1 MMMKRTL
8 VGMICLAAAAVA
20 WSSDTMQNAQLKTSP
35 QIQETLR
42 SIIESARHPD
52 LRWPD
57 FPLYRVEAR
66 KFYESAGYSLA
77 WIDGRHPT
85 PQALAL
91 IGILQNADQKGL
103 NAEDY
108 DGPRWAERLA
118 GLRQSPSD
126 SDLARFDLALTI
138 SVGRYAAALH
148 LGRVNPISI
157 GLKIDV
163 RSERHDVST
172 FLRAGLVNAADP
184 AAVLQQLEPTFAGY
198 RRAME
203 ALHRYMELARQE
215 SGEKLPVTKKPVD
228 PGQSYTM
235 APGLASLLRL
245 LGDLPVKA
253 EIPADSALYTGALVE
268 AVKRFQDRHG
278 LEPDG
283 RLGPDTVSQLNTPLS
298 FRVRQI
304 QLTLERW
311 RWFPHSFSQPPV
323 VVNLPEFRLRATNE
337 QLKVALSMNVIVGKA
352 YGHKSPVF
360 QKEMKYVV
368 FRPYWEV
375 PPTIQRAEMVPNIAK
390 DRNYVAKKSLEVV
403 TPGGQVVTDGT
414 ISDEVLQQ
422 LRAGKLRI
430 RQKPGPTNSLG
441 LVKLIFPNDDN
452 VYLHGTNVP
461 ELFSRTRRDLSH
473 GCVRVEKP
481 AELAAWALRHNPGW
495 ELERVEAA
503 MKGTED
509 NVRVNLAE
517 PLPVLI
523 IYGTVAVDESSQV
536 HFFQDIYGYDVEL
549 ERALARGY
557 PYP

>member
-1 MMMKRTL
+1 
-8 VGMICLAAAAVA
+8 
-20 WSSDTMQNAQLKTSP
+20 
-35 QIQETLR
+35 
-42 SIIESARHPD
+42 
-52 LRWPD
+52 
-57 FPLYRVEAR
+57 
-66 KFYESAGYSLA
+66 
-77 WIDGRHPT
+77 
-85 PQALAL
+85 
-91 IGILQNADQKGL
+91 
-103 NAEDY
+103 
-108 DGPRWAERLA
+108 LA

-163 RSERHDVST
+163 RSEQHDVST
-172 FLRAGLVNAADP
+172 FLRARLVNAADP
-184 AAVLQQLEPTFAGY
+184 AAVLQQVEPTFAGY

-203 ALHRYMELARQE
+203 ALHRYMEFARQE

-235 APGLASLLRL
+235 APRLASLLRL

-253 EIPADSALYTGALVE
+253 EIPPADSALYTGALVE

-283 RLGPDTVSQLNTPLS
+283 RLGADTVSQLNTPLS

-360 QKEMKYVV
+360 QREMKYVV

-390 DRNYVAKKSLEVV
+390 DRDYVAKKSLEVV
-403 TPGGQVVTDGT
+403 TSGGQVVTDGT

-473 GCVRVEKP
+473 GCIRVEKP
-481 AELAAWALRHNPGW
+481 AELAAWALRHSPGW

-503 MKGTED
+503 MNGSED

-523 IYGTVAVDESSQV
+523 IYGTVAVDESNQV

-549 ERALARGY
+549 ERALAKGY

>member
-1 MMMKRTL
+1 MMTKRFV
-8 VGMICLAAAAVA
+8 VGMICLAATAMMWSMAAQQDTQPK
-20 WSSDTMQNAQLKTSP
+20 SSAQV
-35 QIQETLR
+35 QDTLR
-42 SIIESARHPD
+42 SIIDSAHDSD

-57 FPLYRVEAR
+57 FPLYSGEAR
-66 KFYESAGYSLA
+66 KFYESAGYGLA
-77 WIDGRHPT
+77 WIDGRQPT

-118 GLRQSPSD
+118 RLRQSPSD

-157 GLKIDV
+157 GLQIDV
-163 RSERHDVST
+163 RSEKHDLSR
-172 FLRAGLVNAADP
+172 FLRTRLVNTDNP
-184 AAVLQQLEPTFAGY
+184 AAVLQEVEPAFAGY
-198 RRAME
+198 RRALE
-203 ALHRYMELARQE
+203 TLHRYMELARQDD
-215 SGEKLPVTKKPVD
+215 GEKLPATKKPVD
-228 PGQSYTM
+228 PGQSYPM
-235 APGLASLLRL
+235 ASRLVRLLRL
-245 LGDLPVKA
+245 LGDLPANA
-253 EIPADSALYTGALVE
+253 EIPPGSDAYAGVLVE

-283 RLGPDTVSQLNTPLS
+283 RLGTDTINQLNTPLS
-298 FRVRQI
+298 FRVRQL

-323 VVNLPEFRLRATNE
+323 IVNLPEFRLRATNE
-337 QLKVALSMNVIVGKA
+337 QAKVVLSMNVIVGKA

-360 QKEMKYVV
+360 QKEMKYIV
-368 FRPYWEV
+368 FRPYWDV
-375 PPTIQRAEMVPNIAK
+375 PSTIQRTEMVPSIEK
-390 DRNYVAKKSLEVV
+390 DRNYVARKSLEVV
-403 TPGGQVVTDGT
+403 TPGGQVVTDGP
-414 ISDEVLQQ
+414 ISDEVLLQ

-441 LVKLIFPNDDN
+441 LVKLIFPNEDN

-461 ELFSRTRRDLSH
+461 ELFSRSRRDFSH
-473 GCVRVEKP
+473 GCIRVEKP
-481 AELAAWALRHNPGW
+481 ADLAAWALRHNPGW
-495 ELERVEAA
+495 DLERVEAA
-503 MKGTED
+503 MNGSED
-509 NVRVNLAE
+509 NVRVNLVA

-523 IYGTVAVDESSQV
+523 VYGTVAVDESNQA
-536 HFFQDIYGYDVEL
+536 HFFQDIYGYDLEL
-549 ERALARGY
+549 ERALAKGY

>member
-1 MMMKRTL
+1 M
-8 VGMICLAAAAVA
+8 
-20 WSSDTMQNAQLKTSP
+20 
-35 QIQETLR
+35 
-42 SIIESARHPD
+42 
-52 LRWPD
+52 
-57 FPLYRVEAR
+57 
-66 KFYESAGYSLA
+66 
-77 WIDGRHPT
+77 PT
-85 PQALAL
+85 
-91 IGILQNADQKGL
+91 
-103 NAEDY
+103 
-108 DGPRWAERLA
+108 
-118 GLRQSPSD
+118 
-126 SDLARFDLALTI
+126 
-138 SVGRYAAALH
+138 
-148 LGRVNPISI
+148 
-157 GLKIDV
+157 
-163 RSERHDVST
+163 
-172 FLRAGLVNAADP
+172 
-184 AAVLQQLEPTFAGY
+184 
-198 RRAME
+198 
-203 ALHRYMELARQE
+203 
-215 SGEKLPVTKKPVD
+215 VD
-228 PGQSYTM
+228 PGE
-235 APGLASLLRL
+235 AVAGRLVEFPGFNSVERKVRPAQVRVMCGLDDAAQRL

-473 GCVRVEKP
+473 GCIRVEKP

-503 MKGTED
+503 MKGSED

-523 IYGTVAVDESSQV
+523 IYGTVAVDESNQV

-549 ERALARGY
+549 ERALAKGY